1 MHFIF
6 LYLLKHSEDKTH
18 NRGKLSLTHIPFP
31 AMLACTCVTV
41 DSVPLQSKHSDAK
54 LSQPLLSIMEGE
66 QLRNNDLL
74 VIQPFACLLLY
85 LRKKQFERIERI
97 LIFFLTVANK

>member
-1 MHFIF
+1 
-6 LYLLKHSEDKTH
+6 
-18 NRGKLSLTHIPFP
+18 
-31 AMLACTCVTV
+31 MLACTCVTV
-41 DSVPLQSKHSDAK
+41 DSVPLSSERSDAK

-85 LRKKQFERIERI
+85 LWKKQFEIIEGI
-97 LIFFLTVANK
+97 FIFFSNCPK